1 MKTLIALLMG
11 NKYQLVDLDYNP
23 TIFISGRHPSKKNS
37 QRILKRGKKP
47 FIAPS
52 VAYTKWEPLAILEAK
67 LKWNL
72 PRIKKCKSI
81 SYFFI
86 YADNRVKDGG
96 NSAEGIQDIFQ
107 KKGVDILVGD
117 NWQITGKT
125 SQDGRLAKKD
135 EECGC
140 YITFE
145 VLEYE

>member
-1 MKTLIALLMG
+1 MPK
-11 NKYQLVDLDYNP
+11 LDYNP

-37 QRILKRGKKP
+37 QRILRKKIKGRSVP
-47 FIAPS
+47 FIAS
-52 VAYTKWEPLAILEAK
+52 SLAFEKWEPLAILEAK
-67 LKWNL
+67 IKWNL

-107 KKGVDILVGD
+107 KEGVDILVGD

-125 SQDGRLAKKD
+125 SQDGRLAKKG

-140 YITFE
+140 FITFE
-145 VLEYE
+145 VEEYE

>member
-1 MKTLIALLMG
+1 MPPK
-11 NKYQLVDLDYNP
+11 LDYNP

-37 QRILKRGKKP
+37 QRILRKFHKGRKIP

-52 VAYTKWEPLAILEAK
+52 LAFEKWKPLAIMEAR
-67 LKWNL
+67 LQWNQ

-81 SYFFI
+81 SYFFL
-86 YADNRVKDGG
+86 YADDKVKDGG
-96 NSAEGIQDIFQ
+96 NAAEGIQDIFQ
-107 KKGVDILVGD
+107 IKGVDILVGD

-125 SQDGRLAKKD
+125 SQDGRLVREG

-140 YITFE
+140 HITFE

>member
-1 MKTLIALLMG
+1 MPK
-11 NKYQLVDLDYNP
+11 LDYNP

-37 QRILKRGKKP
+37 QRILKKKIKGRSVP
-47 FIAPS
+47 FIAS
-52 VAYTKWEPLAILEAK
+52 SLAFEKWEPLAILEAK

-107 KKGVDILVGD
+107 KKGVDILAGD

-125 SQDGRLAKKD
+125 SQDGRLAEKG
-135 EECGC
+135 EECG
-140 YITFE
+140 YFITFE
-145 VLEYE
+145 VEEYE

>member
-1 MKTLIALLMG
+1 MPK
-11 NKYQLVDLDYNP
+11 LDYNP

-37 QRILKRGKKP
+37 QRILKKKIKGRSVP
-47 FIAPS
+47 FIAS
-52 VAYTKWEPLAILEAK
+52 SLAFEKWEPLAILEAK

-107 KKGVDILVGD
+107 KKGVDILAGD

-125 SQDGRLAKKD
+125 SQDGRLAEKG

-140 YITFE
+140 FITFE
-145 VLEYE
+145 VEEYE

>member
-1 MKTLIALLMG
+1 MPK
-11 NKYQLVDLDYNP
+11 LDYNP

-37 QRILKRGKKP
+37 QRILRKKIKGRYVP
-47 FIAPS
+47 FIAS
-52 VAYTKWEPLAILEAK
+52 SLAFEKWEPLAILEAK
-67 LKWNL
+67 IKWNL

-107 KKGVDILVGD
+107 KEGVDILVGD

-125 SQDGRLAKKD
+125 SQDGRLAKKG

-140 YITFE
+140 FITFE
-145 VLEYE
+145 VEEYE